1 MGSTDARLF
10 DLLRASARRWPDKPA
25 AVFPGGGCL
34 SFAELDA
41 RSNQVARRLGVLG
54 IGRGDRVAL
63 FCDNTLPALVWFWGV
78 VKSGAQNVDIPT
90 LAGRSVIQGILDE
103 ARPRAIAFEARQ
115 FARFRGGDDS
125 VRLPE
130 IWLSTDEVRAQADAV
145 SAQLHPLADI
155 LASEPTDPADPGT
168 GADDVALVVYTSGTT
183 GRPNG
188 VMLSHRNFVSNL
200 EAANS
205 LMHLSDS
212 DSILVVVPLYYIH
225 GRMQLLLHAMLGG
238 TMYISAGFQFP
249 QKVVQE
255 LSTFATTGFSGV
267 PYHFRQLLDRT
278 RIADNPPPQLR
289 YVLVTGGALAGEDL
303 ERLHHALPAA
313 GIHVAYGQTEA
324 SPRITWIGPD
334 DLFRKRG
341 SLGKALPGVKVEIL
355 GAAGEPAGPGETGEV
370 VASGPNIM
378 RGYVG
383 GDERELGKIDSEGRL
398 RTGDLGWLDGD
409 GYLFLAGRSSEMIK
423 SAGERI
429 FPQEIE
435 SVIATHPQVRE
446 CAVIGLPDPV
456 LGERIV
462 AYLTVAPGPPLNLSE
477 LRQHCLQSLPFVRV
491 PAHFEIAAELPRTD
505 SGKIS
510 RAAIRELAG
519 GSAA

>member
-1 MGSTDARLF
+1 M
-10 DLLRASARRWPDKPA
+10 
-25 AVFPGGGCL
+25 
-34 SFAELDA
+34 
-41 RSNQVARRLGVLG
+41 
-54 IGRGDRVAL
+54 
-63 FCDNTLPALVWFWGV
+63 
-78 VKSGAQNVDIPT
+78 
-90 LAGRSVIQGILDE
+90 
-103 ARPRAIAFEARQ
+103 
-115 FARFRGGDDS
+115 
-125 VRLPE
+125 
-130 IWLSTDEVRAQADAV
+130 

-313 GIHVAYGQTEA
+313 GIHIAYGQTEA

-334 DLFRKRG
+334 DFFRKRG

-378 RGYVG
+378 RGTSA
-383 GDERELGKIDSEGRL
+383 ETSANSGR
-398 RTGDLGWLDGD
+398 
-409 GYLFLAGRSSEMIK
+409 
-423 SAGERI
+423 
-429 FPQEIE
+429 
-435 SVIATHPQVRE
+435 
-446 CAVIGLPDPV
+446 
-456 LGERIV
+456 
-462 AYLTVAPGPPLNLSE
+462 
-477 LRQHCLQSLPFVRV
+477 
-491 PAHFEIAAELPRTD
+491 
-505 SGKIS
+505 
-510 RAAIRELAG
+510 
-519 GSAA
+519 

>member
-1 MGSTDARLF
+1 MCIR
-10 DLLRASARRWPDKPA
+10 
-25 AVFPGGGCL
+25 
-34 SFAELDA
+34 
-41 RSNQVARRLGVLG
+41 
-54 IGRGDRVAL
+54 DR
-63 FCDNTLPALVWFWGV
+63 
-78 VKSGAQNVDIPT
+78 
-90 LAGRSVIQGILDE
+90 
-103 ARPRAIAFEARQ
+103 
-115 FARFRGGDDS
+115 
-125 VRLPE
+125 
-130 IWLSTDEVRAQADAV
+130 
-145 SAQLHPLADI
+145 
-155 LASEPTDPADPGT
+155 
-168 GADDVALVVYTSGTT
+168 
-183 GRPNG
+183 
-188 VMLSHRNFVSNL
+188 
-200 EAANS
+200 
-205 LMHLSDS
+205 
-212 DSILVVVPLYYIH
+212 LYYIH

-289 YVLVTGGALAGEDL
+289 YVLVTGGALGGEDL

-477 LRQHCLQSLPFVRV
+477 LRPHCLQSLPFVRV